1 MSEVD
6 PDPNLP
12 DEGQGR
18 STLGGRDEPG
28 SGDPTGGGKLGRIG
42 EAPSVAAAEPR
53 DGTRYPVGGG
63 TVTEESDAAP
73 VADPGPDA

>member
-1 MSEVD
+1 MTEVD

-18 STLGGRDEPG
+18 NTLGGRDEPT
-28 SGDPTGGGKLGRIG
+28 SGDPTEGGRHGEIGKT
-42 EAPSVAAAEPR
+42 PSVASDEPT

-63 TVTEESDAAP
+63 QVTEEPDAAP